1 MMLFFLSLIFV
12 NIIVGHS
19 NTIIYLFDRFTNTD
33 YLLKGL
39 RKIKKKERKEVFF
52 SKKQAKMKGQS
63 ERETLK
69 TFYSTLLLGIKQTS
83 KFDTYKRPFKFAHE
97 VITRK
102 CVDDT
107 LDFIIWI
114 ILFFVNDLFTVLIFY
129 PFNIVPNLVP
139 PQYSDSPDNE
149 YQFYTTKIAIRY
161 ASVIFTGLTLIAFLT
176 PWIVFFTMD
185 INVKMPKGN
194 ATICYLVLEFFP
206 HLMMAMQGYLFGAI
220 GLSSMDSSSST
231 NSEAIVWMLNG
242 FSFVLLTFNYIIWK
256 TLTKYQITIKSGYFG
271 TFTSPFSHYDL
282 FIIFLVG
289 LSHPFRSSPFYK
301 YVAITAAAMIIYGV
315 YRLYKSRIPFFAT
328 FVGETIY
335 IKEAIDFIV
344 YGIYTCI
351 TIAIGSDS
359 YIFLIIGIVIYFFSF
374 IFATGYSSI
383 FHASSSDNNINTFD
397 IQHTPTNMI
406 ALIKVRY
413 AIINSSEAVADI
425 NFLNSIAQFRIS
437 VNLIP
442 DITRICL
449 VKGIDLD
456 EIQMRMP
463 PFTPISRF
471 SLYFL
476 AYQVNIF
483 LQCKEKDDDIVL
495 TELTEEVRKSTQK
508 VDDAIKK
515 FWTISDDDHR
525 TLIDIMDLIKQTNN
539 QISSSMII
547 YPQSQVLQQ
556 IRTEYFT
563 NTLKTTSKVNKIP
576 FSCMA
581 SLRNPAGTTLG
592 FLNKDAQIEQTQ
604 EEDAPVERYF
614 EDKISKSLSPIKC
627 ASNFYVLSILALI
640 LYFSISLIICY
651 SHLIK
656 DVMFDIDVLD
666 VASCLVENLLETAD
680 QGIQQPSS
688 QVIMSR
694 LGLSYSDARAVRGS
708 FTFSP
713 EMPAVSEILM
723 KFDTSIVDMSEYEE
737 FGTCKASSFLLNI
750 HDQSSYIKTDNSS
763 RICYTHQ
770 LNEYIKR
777 LYPLIEARETE
788 RKEYIDSQHLTH
800 FIVLIVFAA
809 LFIISWIYAIINL
822 NSEKKALIQGVRR
835 ATAFNEHRCE
845 YLETKYFNTCVPI
858 IYIILMLALLCIII
872 LCYFAFANSQN
883 SSFSNDVQQL
893 TSIGKIS
900 IMYKQCMI
908 LAIYS
913 LPIYS
918 NDGKDQPHYIQ
929 AMKHWIEQM
938 KMIVEDLVSLQ
949 YQSSNVK
956 INGSEANFET
966 LINNVRDYATTMN
979 QDSFS
984 VDDYSMLYSRYLAL
998 FYLANIR
1005 PQVFTDMVSQIHKEI
1020 QIKATDYWWIAGVCI
1035 IVLIF
1040 LQYLVNQFIERNKK
1054 WIKSATVIIRV
1065 AMYDDNE
1072 MGKSLLDI
1080 LERRKPSYIDDFPFP
1095 VFVRRK
1101 DGAIVMCNT
1110 KVLLFTPHSKT
1121 QIIGQRIEHF
1131 FGPLGDTVEI
1141 QNRDGER
1148 FTMEVEIDNSG
1159 TNHEIVIFKDI
1170 TKVCQ
1175 ARKTYNSLLQRLTP
1189 PHLELPSRG
1198 TYYIIRHRFSQAI
1211 SNSDIQS
1218 IDEEESKRNIT
1229 RISITATGY
1238 IGVAKEDADVQEI
1251 LRFITFTAQ
1260 KSDVNSVI
1268 CVLTKGVASILP
1280 LVGKAIPTVCGK
1292 TADRAAERIVNG
1304 DYGCIFL
1311 DESLMFEGINEI
1323 VAPLQAK
1330 SIPNEIA
1337 QTFISNN

>member
-1 MMLFFLSLIFV
+1 
-12 NIIVGHS
+12 
-19 NTIIYLFDRFTNTD
+19 
-33 YLLKGL
+33 
-39 RKIKKKERKEVFF
+39 
-52 SKKQAKMKGQS
+52 MKGQP

-114 ILFFVNDLFTVLIFY
+114 ILFFVNDMFTVLIFY

-139 PQYSDSPDNE
+139 PQYSDTPEND
-149 YQFYTTKIAIRY
+149 YQFYTTKIAIRFV
-161 ASVIFTGLTLIAFLT
+161 SVIVTSISFLAFLF
-176 PWIVFFTMD
+176 PWIVFFTMNID
-185 INVKMPKGN
+185 VKMPKAN
-194 ATICYLVLEFFP
+194 ATICYLILEFYP
-206 HLMMAMQGYLFGAI
+206 HLMMSIQGYLFGAI

-242 FSFVLLTFNYIIWK
+242 FAFVLITFNYIIWK

-271 TFTSPFSHYDL
+271 TFTSPFAHYDL

-289 LSHPFRSSPFYK
+289 LSHPFRSSPYYL
-301 YVAITAAAMIIYGV
+301 YVAITAAAMILYGIH
-315 YRLYKSRIPFFAT
+315 RLYKSRIPYFAT

-335 IKEAIDFIV
+335 IKEAIDYIV

-351 TIAIGSDS
+351 TIGIGSDS
-359 YIFLIIGIVIYFFSF
+359 YVFLIIGIVIYFFSF

-406 ALIKVRY
+406 ALVKVRY
-413 AIINSSEAVADI
+413 AIINSSEGVADI
-425 NFLNSIAQFRIS
+425 NFLNAIAQFRIS

-449 VKGIDLD
+449 VRGIDLD
-456 EIQMRMP
+456 EIQMKMP

-476 AYQVNIF
+476 AYQVNVF
-483 LQCKEKDDDIVL
+483 LQCKQKDDDANL
-495 TELTEEVRKSTQK
+495 TEQMDEIRKSTQK
-508 VDDAIKK
+508 VDDAIRK

-525 TLIDIMDLIKQTNN
+525 TLIDIMDLIQQTNN

-547 YPQSQVLQQ
+547 YPQSQLLQQ

-563 NTLKTTSKVNKIP
+563 NTLKTTSKLNKRP
-576 FSCMA
+576 FSGMA
-581 SLRNPAGTTLG
+581 ALRNPAGTTLG
-592 FLNKDAQIEQTQ
+592 FLNKDSQVEQVQ

-614 EDKISKSLSPIKC
+614 EDKISKSISPIKC
-627 ASNFYVLSILALI
+627 ASCFYVLSILALI
-640 LYFSISLIICY
+640 LYFTISMIIY
-651 SHLIK
+651 YGHLIN

-688 QVIMSR
+688 EVIVSR
-694 LGLSYSDARAVRGS
+694 LGISFSDARTVRGS
-708 FTFSP
+708 FSFSP
-713 EMPAVSEILM
+713 QMPEISDILL
-723 KFDTSIVDMSEYEE
+723 KYDTSIVNMSQYEE
-737 FGTCKASSFLLNI
+737 FETCKASSFLLNL
-750 HDQSSYIKTDNSS
+750 HDQSSYIRTDNSS

-777 LYPLIEARETE
+777 LYPLIEANEQEREE
-788 RKEYIDSQHLTH
+788 FIDSQHLTH
-800 FIVLIVFAA
+800 LIILAVFAVV
-809 LFIISWIYAIINL
+809 FIISWIYAILNL

-858 IYIILMLALLCIII
+858 IYIIMILAI
-872 LCYFAFANSQN
+872 LCLVIFCYMIITSQQN
-883 SSFSNDVQQL
+883 ASFNIDIQQL
-893 TSIGKIS
+893 TNIGKIS

-908 LAIYS
+908 LAMYS

-938 KMIVEDLVSLQ
+938 KIIVEDLVKLQ
-949 YQSSNVK
+949 YLSSNVQ
-956 INGSEANFET
+956 INGSEADFEI
-966 LINNVRDYATTMN
+966 LINNVREYATTMN
-979 QDSFS
+979 QDNFT
-984 VDDYSMLYSRYLAL
+984 VDDYSMLYSRYLAIM
-998 FYLANIR
+998 YLANIR
-1005 PQVFTDMVSQIHKEI
+1005 PYVFTDISSQIHKEI
-1020 QIKATDYWWIAGVCI
+1020 QIKATDYWWVGGVCL

-1040 LQYLVNQFIERNKK
+1040 LQLLVGQFIDRNKK
-1054 WIKSATVIIRV
+1054 WIKSATIIIRV

-1141 QNRDGER
+1141 QNRDGEH

-1159 TNHEIVIFKDI
+1159 PNHEIVIFKDI

-1189 PHLELPSRG
+1189 PHLKLPARG
-1198 TYYIIRHRFSQAI
+1198 TYYVIRHRFSQAI

-1218 IDEEESKRNIT
+1218 IDEEEAKRNII

-1238 IGVAKEDADVQEI
+1238 IGVATEDTDLQDI

-1260 KSDVNSVI
+1260 KTDVNSVI
-1268 CVLTKGVASILP
+1268 CVLTKGVVSILP

-1304 DYGCIFL
+1304 DFGCLFL
-1311 DESLMFEGINEI
+1311 DQNLITDGINEV

-1330 SIPNEIA
+1330 PIPEEIS
-1337 QTFISNN
+1337 QEFISHL